1 MSHNEA
7 KFEWHLEGKQDFTV
21 RLSAEIPSGVI
32 IDSILAIKL
41 QKRTGTN
48 PEVWADTGTTD
59 ESRSIVNDDFD
70 ADNPVTD
77 AAVYWAADADVDG
90 DPVPRGGPYRWIVIA
105 SLDNGLDVVKKTLV
119 DLIP

>member
-90 DPVPRGGPYRWIVIA
+90 DPVPGGGPYRWIVIA
-105 SLDNGLDVVKKTLV
+105 ALDNGLDVVKKTLV